1 MENDLSY
8 FLRRA
13 ALERSAALNSRD
25 VRARR
30 SHKELADRYEDL
42 ARSLTESQR
51 ENQSSATP
59 QLVANEH

>member
-42 ARSLTESQR
+42 ARSLTEPQR
-51 ENQSSATP
+51 ANQSSATP

>member
-13 ALERSAALNSRD
+13 AQERSAALSSRD

-30 SHKELADRYEDL
+30 SHEELADRYEDV
-42 ARSLTESQR
+42 ARSLTESQGAS
-51 ENQSSATP
+51 QSSATP